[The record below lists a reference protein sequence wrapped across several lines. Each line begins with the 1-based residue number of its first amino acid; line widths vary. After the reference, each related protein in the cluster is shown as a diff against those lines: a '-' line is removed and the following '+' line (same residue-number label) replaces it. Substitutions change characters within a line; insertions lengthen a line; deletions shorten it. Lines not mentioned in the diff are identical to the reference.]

1 MSHPE
6 FSTEPFFYEEAA
18 ERRQGRSHQ
27 ERAAK
32 AADDENAWERPLKR
46 VQLRD
51 EPTQPETLDQPLN
64 GRQADPPV
72 PTAAEPA
79 KARRRTAGGMLSA
92 LTKRPARTEL
102 KNLRVLSHAF
112 CFMLGFAFS
121 GAIAFWY
128 WPMPPKSQ
136 AAVVDTSLPP
146 LPKQEATLIQDDPL
160 REQGDAVRA
169 GHRAERSAPPQP
181 TATATQPPPAARPNA
196 TLPASGDS
204 IWKPHRIK
212 PGETVRN
219 LSAKYDTDEN
229 EIYLRN
235 GGRFVPRVGQVILL
249 PGRSFKS
256 HTVKRGDSL
265 HLIAVKY
272 STDVAS
278 LQELNG
284 LSGTNIKV
292 GLPLRV
298 L

>member
-18 ERRQGRSHQ
+18 ERRQGGSRQ

-32 AADDENAWERPLKR
+32 VGSDENAWERPLKR

-51 EPTQPETLDQPLN
+51 EPTQPETLDQPLT
-64 GRQADPPV
+64 GRQNEPPA
-72 PTAAEPA
+72 PPSSEPA
-79 KARRRTAGGMLSA
+79 KARRRRSGMLNA
-92 LTKRPARTEL
+92 FAKGATRTDL

-128 WPMPPKSQ
+128 WPIPAKTP
-136 AAVVDTSLPP
+136 ATVVDTSLPP
-146 LPKQEATLIQDDPL
+146 LPEQAATLIQDDPL
-160 REQGDAVRA
+160 RTTDEPPADNPGA
-169 GHRAERSAPPQP
+169 GIAATTMP
-181 TATATQPPPAARPNA
+181 TPSFTPSQSPPAATA
-196 TLPASGDS
+196 ASTASDS
-204 IWKPHRIK
+204 MWKPHRIK
-212 PGETVRN
+212 PGETVRH

-249 PGRSFKS
+249 PGRSFKT
-256 HTVKRGDSL
+256 HTVQRGDSL
-265 HLIAVKY
+265 HVIAKKY

-298 L
+298 M

>member
-18 ERRQGRSHQ
+18 ERRQGGSHR

-32 AADDENAWERPLKR
+32 PAGDENAWERPLKR

-51 EPTQPETLDQPLN
+51 EPTQPETLDKPLS
-64 GRQADPPV
+64 GRQPDPP
-72 PTAAEPA
+72 AAAGAEPA
-79 KARRRTAGGMLSA
+79 RARRRTAMTGMRA
-92 LTKRPARTEL
+92 VFTKGATRADL

-128 WPMPPKSQ
+128 WPIPPKTPASL
-136 AAVVDTSLPP
+136 VDTALPP
-146 LPKQEATLIQDDPL
+146 LPEATLIEDDPL
-160 REQGDAVRA
+160 QQA
-169 GHRAERSAPPQP
+169 
-181 TATATQPPPAARPNA
+181 ATQPSTTPSARPETATPAKTPAAMPANR
-196 TLPASGDS
+196 PASSSPALGDS
-204 IWKPHRIK
+204 VWKPHRIK

-229 EIYLRN
+229 EIYMRN

-249 PGRSFKS
+249 PGRSFKI

-265 HLIAVKY
+265 HLIAKKY
-272 STDVAS
+272 RTDVAS

-284 LSGTNIKV
+284 LSSTNIKV

-298 L
+298 M